1 MMSAVLVV
9 LSGLPCAGK
18 SAIADAL
25 GRELGVPVLS
35 VDPIEAA
42 ILRCGIPQSFETGVA
57 AYEVA
62 ASVAEHQLQ
71 MGLTVI
77 ADSVSSLEV
86 GRNMWRQAAARADSA
101 LAIIEV
107 ICSDESLHRERL
119 ASRRRDIPGFQE
131 PSWRDV
137 QARRSEWEPWD
148 EDRLVLDTV
157 RGIDAMVADTLNYLR
172 R

>member
-9 LSGLPCAGK
+9 MSGLPGAGK
-18 SAIADAL
+18 SAIADAV

-62 ASVAEHQLQ
+62 
-71 MGLTVI
+71 
-77 ADSVSSLEV
+77 
-86 GRNMWRQAAARADSA
+86 RNMWRQTAARAESA

-107 ICSDESLHRERL
+107 ICSDENLHRERL

-157 RGIDAMVADTLNYLR
+157 RGIDAMVADTLDYLR